1 MEGRTGTAARRPVR
15 RLAIATLTGWSM
27 AVAAATGPAG
37 AAGPEESFRGGG
49 FELEYQDRFLR
60 SLAIWKDGSGG
71 EPTLLARY
79 PLPEC
84 GIRSSKTG
92 AFAFLEEVDPA
103 PYAVVIC
110 EELSNARSL
119 FVFAPSENAAA
130 PIFAVTGKRE
140 LGVMLT
146 MGGLIAGWRE
156 GPGYETAIWE
166 ARDNRVVP
174 HRFADARDRL
184 LFGQPVTAD
193 RAAEGLP
200 AEDHLLPLR
209 PDEPLRLGPSVQAPF
224 FDRLWAEPLIHLA
237 PAAAEAQPFW
247 RAGDWLRV
255 CVPDGPCG
263 YVPGDALVPVSAAR

>member
-1 MEGRTGTAARRPVR
+1 MRAGTAAARRVR
-15 RLAIATLTGWSM
+15 QAALAAILTGWSL
-27 AVAAATGPAG
+27 ATAPEADAASPQ
-37 AAGPEESFRGGG
+37 ESFRGIV
-49 FELEYQDRFLR
+49 FELEYRDRFVR
-60 SLAIWKDGSGG
+60 SLAIREATDEGYSA
-71 EPTLLARY
+71 LLARY

-119 FVFAPSENAAA
+119 FVFAPRENAAA
-130 PIFAVTGKRE
+130 PIFTVTGKRE
-140 LGVMLT
+140 LSVMLT

-166 ARDNRVVP
+166 AQDNRIVSQ
-174 HRFADARDRL
+174 RFADARDRL
-184 LFGQPVTAD
+184 LFARP
-193 RAAEGLP
+193 AEELP

-209 PDEPLRLGPSVQAPF
+209 PDEPLRLGPSQQAPF
-224 FDRLWAEPLIHLA
+224 FDRLRAEPVIHLA
-237 PAAAEAQPFW
+237 PATPEELPFW

-263 YVPGDALVPVSAAR
+263 YVPGDALAPVSAAR

>member
-1 MEGRTGTAARRPVR
+1 MRAGTAAAQRVR
-15 RLAIATLTGWSM
+15 QAALAAILAGWSLTT
-27 AVAAATGPAG
+27 APEADAASPQ
-37 AAGPEESFRGGG
+37 ESFRGIV
-49 FELEYQDRFLR
+49 FELEYRDRFVR
-60 SLAIWKDGSGG
+60 SLAIREATDEGDSA
-71 EPTLLARY
+71 LLARY

-92 AFAFLEEVDPA
+92 AFAFLEEVDRA

-119 FVFAPSENAAA
+119 FVFAPRENAAA

-140 LGVMLT
+140 LSVMLT
-146 MGGLIAGWRE
+146 MGGLVAGWRE
-156 GPGYETAIWE
+156 GPGYETSIWE
-166 ARDNRVVP
+166 ARDNRVVSQ
-174 HRFADARDRL
+174 RFADARDRL
-184 LFGQPVTAD
+184 LFGQPATAD
-193 RAAEGLP
+193 RPAEKLP

-209 PDEPLRLGPSVQAPF
+209 PDEPLRLGPSAQAPF

-237 PAAAEAQPFW
+237 PAAAEAHPFW

-263 YVPGDALVPVSAAR
+263 YVPGDTLVPVSAAR